1 MENKENSNQDDKV
14 IGILSYLGI
23 LWIVA
28 YIMYG
33 NKKTEYNAFHVKEG
47 LGVLIAFVAVVILV
61 NILYLIKLSFIGWI
75 LNLVGYPLI
84 GVLCIIGIINAVNG
98 EMKPLPVISELLT
111 QKVLKNFK

>member
-1 MENKENSNQDDKV
+1 MENKEDFTQDDKV

-23 LWIVA
+23 LWVIA

-47 LGVLIAFVAVVILV
+47 LGVLIAFVAIAIVV
-61 NILYLIKLSFIGWI
+61 NFLYFINLSFVAAI
-75 LNLVGYPLI
+75 LNFVGYPLM
-84 GVLCIIGIINAVNG
+84 GVLSIIGIINVVNG
-98 EMKPLPVISELLT
+98 EMKPLPVISELFT